1 MIEHNCD
8 DHEVLLKSYTKLT
21 KDLEKY
27 PTMHRDLAQEF
38 IKQHK
43 KKFDD
48 FKECL
53 INDGSDDMIPK
64 LDHSLSVVY
73 EEVLRKCNCH
83 HESKS

>member
-53 INDGSDDMIPK
+53 INDGS
-64 LDHSLSVVY
+64 
-73 EEVLRKCNCH
+73 
-83 HESKS
+83 